1 VTYRNIVA
9 GTDLSP
15 TAQVAT
21 DRAAMLARKLEA
33 NLTLLYAGTNP
44 GYPLGALGR
53 SYGADYLAV
62 PGSPAEVLVDECE
75 RLKADLLVVGSVGMT
90 GARRFM
96 LGSVP
101 NKVSH
106 SATIDLL
113 IVKSDFERA
122 RVRANEYRKLVI
134 GTDGSETSMR
144 AVDVG
149 STIAAVL
156 DAKPMIV
163 CAYEGVSE
171 PASSPRAGSDDT
183 PDRRAAGPATDIP
196 GELRAG
202 IGGETQAIDVLER
215 AAERASRAG
224 TQAEV
229 HALEGPAAETIVSFA
244 ERNDSDLIVIGNIGM
259 TGAKRFMLG
268 NVPHRVSHRAPVDVL
283 ILRTK

>member
-1 VTYRNIVA
+1 VA

-21 DRAAMLARKLEA
+21 DRAAMLARKLGA

-44 GYPLGALGR
+44 GYPLGAMGR

-62 PGSPAEVLVDECE
+62 PGTPAEVLVDESE

-106 SATIDLL
+106 SASVDLL
-113 IVKSDFERA
+113 IVKSDLERA
-122 RVRANEYRKLVI
+122 RVRANEYRRLVI
-134 GTDGSETSMR
+134 GTDGSETSML

-149 STIAAVL
+149 CAIAAAL

-163 CAYEGVSE
+163 CAYEAVSE
-171 PASSPRAGSDDT
+171 PAPTPGADADDT
-183 PDRRAAGPATDIP
+183 PGRRTPGPAIDTS
-196 GELRAG
+196 GERTAG
-202 IGGETQAIDVLER
+202 IGGERQAIDILER
-215 AAERASRAG
+215 AAERARRAG

-229 HALEGPAAETIVSFA
+229 HALEGPAAEAIVSFA
-244 ERNDSDLIVIGNIGM
+244 ERDDSDLIIIGNIGM